1 MEIIAL
7 YNINI
12 LFTKNQKRMKKTFL
26 TFVFLFTAVALQ
38 AQTLIKANFNKG
50 DKATYEY
57 TANIDLASMMQGKTL
72 TANVTSKLHVDVKEA
87 NAEGYQIELLFS
99 DLKVDGDETALQ
111 QGGGQ
116 LLTMLNNVPL
126 LYQTDKNGALK
137 KLLNSEEAVGK
148 MSKTGIA
155 KIDSLYAKNPEI
167 EKVNPKMNML
177 MALSNTLTEE
187 FITEYVKE
195 QTVFSLYGKTLKT
208 GDQEDKS
215 VQGMKT
221 TTSYDVNQILGML
234 TIVGKV
240 KANMSEDDVKGF
252 LIGNMKKFGV
262 GDDAVSQIEKNW
274 SQMRAMGMTTITY
287 NATDTYHFT
296 PSFWVNDYTTE
307 SRMKLMGMDVKGKG
321 EFKLGEHSWK

>member
-1 MEIIAL
+1 METIAF

-26 TFVFLFTAVALQ
+26 TFVFLLTAVALQ

-116 LLTMLNNVPL
+116 LLTMLNDVPL

-240 KANMSEDDVKGF
+240 KANMSEDDVKSF

>member
-1 MEIIAL
+1 METIAF

-26 TFVFLFTAVALQ
+26 TFVFLLTAVALQ

-116 LLTMLNNVPL
+116 LLTMLNDVPL

>member
-1 MEIIAL
+1 
-7 YNINI
+7 
-12 LFTKNQKRMKKTFL
+12 
-26 TFVFLFTAVALQ
+26 
-38 AQTLIKANFNKG
+38 
-50 DKATYEY
+50 
-57 TANIDLASMMQGKTL
+57 MMQGKTL

-99 DLKVDGDETALQ
+99 DLKVDGDETTLQ
-111 QGGGQ
+111 QSGGQ

-137 KLLNSEEAVGK
+137 KLLNSEEVIGK

-274 SQMRAMGMTTITY
+274 SQMRAMGMTTISY

-307 SRMKLMGMDVKGKG
+307 SRMKLMGMDIKVKG
-321 EFKLGEHSWK
+321 EYKLGEHSWK

>member
-1 MEIIAL
+1 MEIIAF

-26 TFVFLFTAVALQ
+26 TFVFLLTAVALQ

-116 LLTMLNNVPL
+116 LLTMLNDVPL

-240 KANMSEDDVKGF
+240 KANMSEDDVKSF

>member
-1 MEIIAL
+1 METIAL

-12 LFTKNQKRMKKTFL
+12 LFTKTQKRMKKTFL
-26 TFVFLFTAVALQ
+26 TFVLLFTAVALQ

-116 LLTMLNNVPL
+116 LLTMLNDVPL

>member
-1 MEIIAL
+1 METIAL

-12 LFTKNQKRMKKTFL
+12 LFTKTQKRMKKTFL
-26 TFVFLFTAVALQ
+26 TFVLLFTAVALQ

-116 LLTMLNNVPL
+116 LLTMLNDVPL

-307 SRMKLMGMDVKGKG
+307 SRMKLMGMDIKVKG
-321 EFKLGEHSWK
+321 EYKLGEHSWK

>member
-1 MEIIAL
+1 METIAF

-26 TFVFLFTAVALQ
+26 TFVLLFTAVALQ

-57 TANIDLASMMQGKTL
+57 AANLEFGSMMQGSTL

-87 NAEGYQIELLFS
+87 NADGYKIELLFS
-99 DLKVDGDETALQ
+99 DVKVDGDETAFQ
-111 QGGGQ
+111 QSGGQ

-126 LYQTDKNGALK
+126 LYQTDKNGELK
-137 KLLNSEEAVGK
+137 KLLNSEEVIGK

-155 KIDSLYAKNPEI
+155 KIDSIYAKNPEI

-177 MALSNTLTEE
+177 MALSNMLTEG
-187 FITEYVKE
+187 FITDYIKE
-195 QTVFSLYGKTLKT
+195 TTIVSLYGKTLKT
-208 GDQEDKS
+208 GDQENRTIQD
-215 VQGMKT
+215 VKT
-221 TTSYDVNQILGML
+221 TVSYEVNRILGML
-234 TIVGKV
+234 TVVGKV
-240 KANMSEDDVKGF
+240 KANMSEDDVKSF

-274 SQMRAMGMTTITY
+274 SQMRAMGMTTISY

-307 SRMKLMGMDVKGKG
+307 SRMKLMGMDIKVKG
-321 EFKLGEHSWK
+321 EYKLGEHSWK

>member
-26 TFVFLFTAVALQ
+26 TFVFLLTAVVLQ

-57 TANIDLASMMQGKTL
+57 TANVDLASMMQGKTL

-99 DLKVDGDETALQ
+99 DLKVNGDETALQ

-116 LLTMLNNVPL
+116 LLTMLNDVPL

-262 GDDAVSQIEKNW
+262 GDDAISQIEKNW

>member
-26 TFVFLFTAVALQ
+26 TFVLLFTAVALQ

-240 KANMSEDDVKGF
+240 KANMSEDDVKSF

>member
-1 MEIIAL
+1 MERIAF

-26 TFVFLFTAVALQ
+26 TFVLLFTAVALQ

-116 LLTMLNNVPL
+116 LLTMLNDVPL

>member
-1 MEIIAL
+1 METIAL

-12 LFTKNQKRMKKTFL
+12 LFTKTQKRMKKTFL
-26 TFVFLFTAVALQ
+26 TFVLLFTAVALQ

-57 TANIDLASMMQGKTL
+57 TTNIDLASMMQGKTL

-116 LLTMLNNVPL
+116 LLTMLNDVPL

-274 SQMRAMGMTTITY
+274 SQMRAMGMTTISY

-307 SRMKLMGMDVKGKG
+307 SRMKLMGMDIKVKG
-321 EFKLGEHSWK
+321 EYKLGEHSWK

>member
-1 MEIIAL
+1 
-7 YNINI
+7 
-12 LFTKNQKRMKKTFL
+12 MKKTFL
-26 TFVFLFTAVALQ
+26 TFVLLFTAVALQ

-99 DLKVDGDETALQ
+99 DVKIDGDESVLQ
-111 QGGGQ
+111 KSGGQ

-126 LYQTDKNGALK
+126 RYQTDKNGALK
-137 KLLNSEEAVGK
+137 KLLNTDEVVGK
-148 MSKTGIA
+148 MSKIAIA
-155 KIDSLYAKNPEI
+155 KIDSLYAKVPEL
-167 EKVNPKMNML
+167 EGVTPKMNMI
-177 MALSNTLTEE
+177 MALSNTLNEAN
-187 FITEYVKE
+187 ITEYVKE

-240 KANMSEDDVKGF
+240 KANMSEDDVKSF
-252 LIGNMKKFGV
+252 LISNMKKFGV

-307 SRMKLMGMDVKGKG
+307 SRMKLMGMDVKAKG

>member
-1 MEIIAL
+1 METIAF

-26 TFVFLFTAVALQ
+26 TFVFLLTAVVLQ

-116 LLTMLNNVPL
+116 LLTMLNDVPL

-240 KANMSEDDVKGF
+240 KANMSQDDVKGF

>member
-1 MEIIAL
+1 MEIIAF

-26 TFVFLFTAVALQ
+26 TFVFLLTAVALQ

-116 LLTMLNNVPL
+116 LLTMLNDVPL

>member
-1 MEIIAL
+1 METIAF

-26 TFVFLFTAVALQ
+26 TFVFLLTAVALQ

-116 LLTMLNNVPL
+116 LLTMLNDVPL
-126 LYQTDKNGALK
+126 FYQTDKNGALK

-262 GDDAVSQIEKNW
+262 GDDAISQIEKNW

>member
-1 MEIIAL
+1 
-7 YNINI
+7 
-12 LFTKNQKRMKKTFL
+12 MKKTFL
-26 TFVFLFTAVALQ
+26 TFVLLFTAVALQ

-126 LYQTDKNGALK
+126 LYQTDKNGELK
-137 KLLNSEEAVGK
+137 KLLNSEEVIGK

-221 TTSYDVNQILGML
+221 TTSYEVNRILGML

-240 KANMSEDDVKGF
+240 KANMSEDDVKSF
-252 LIGNMKKFGV
+252 LIGNLKKMGI
-262 GDDAVSQIEKNW
+262 GDDGVSQIENNW
-274 SQMRAMGMTTITY
+274 SQMRAMGMTTISY

-307 SRMKLMGMDVKGKG
+307 SRMKLMGMDIKVKG
-321 EFKLGEHSWK
+321 EYKLGEHSWK

>member
-1 MEIIAL
+1 MEIIAF

-26 TFVFLFTAVALQ
+26 TFVLLFTAVALQ

-116 LLTMLNNVPL
+116 LLTMLNDVPL

>member
-1 MEIIAL
+1 METIAL

-12 LFTKNQKRMKKTFL
+12 LFTKTQKRMKKTFL
-26 TFVFLFTAVALQ
+26 TFVLLFTAVALQ

-116 LLTMLNNVPL
+116 LLTMLNDVPL

-262 GDDAVSQIEKNW
+262 GDDAVSQIENNW
-274 SQMRAMGMTTITY
+274 SQMRAMGMTTISY

-307 SRMKLMGMDVKGKG
+307 SRMKLMGMDIKVKG
-321 EFKLGEHSWK
+321 EYKLGEHSWK

>member
-26 TFVFLFTAVALQ
+26 TFVLLFTAVALQ

-72 TANVTSKLHVDVKEA
+72 TANVTSKLHVNVKEA

-116 LLTMLNNVPL
+116 LLTMLNDVPL

-262 GDDAVSQIEKNW
+262 GDDTVSQIEKNW

>member
-1 MEIIAL
+1 
-7 YNINI
+7 
-12 LFTKNQKRMKKTFL
+12 MKKTFL
-26 TFVFLFTAVALQ
+26 TFVLLFTAVALQ

-116 LLTMLNNVPL
+116 LLTMLNDVPL

-177 MALSNTLTEE
+177 MALSNMLTEG
-187 FITEYVKE
+187 FITDYIKE
-195 QTVFSLYGKTLKT
+195 TTIVSLYGKTLKT
-208 GDQEDKS
+208 GDQENRTIQD
-215 VQGMKT
+215 VKT
-221 TTSYDVNQILGML
+221 TVSYEVNRILGML
-234 TIVGKV
+234 TVVGKV
-240 KANMSEDDVKGF
+240 KANMSEDDVKSF
-252 LIGNMKKFGV
+252 LIGNLKKMGI
-262 GDDAVSQIEKNW
+262 GDDGVSQIEKNW
-274 SQMRAMGMTTITY
+274 SQMRAMGMTTISY

-307 SRMKLMGMDVKGKG
+307 SRMKLMGMDIKVKG
-321 EFKLGEHSWK
+321 EYKLGEHSWK

>member
-1 MEIIAL
+1 
-7 YNINI
+7 
-12 LFTKNQKRMKKTFL
+12 MKKTFL
-26 TFVFLFTAVALQ
+26 TFVLLFTAVALQ

-57 TANIDLASMMQGKTL
+57 AANLEFGSMMQGSTL

-87 NAEGYQIELLFS
+87 NADGYKIELLFS
-99 DLKVDGDETALQ
+99 DVKVDGDETAFQ
-111 QGGGQ
+111 QSGGQ

-126 LYQTDKNGALK
+126 LYQTDKNGELK
-137 KLLNSEEAVGK
+137 KLLNSEEVIGK

-155 KIDSLYAKNPEI
+155 KIDSIYAKNPEI

-177 MALSNTLTEE
+177 MALSNMLTEG
-187 FITEYVKE
+187 FITDYIKE
-195 QTVFSLYGKTLKT
+195 TTIVSLYGKTLKT
-208 GDQEDKS
+208 GDQENRTIQD
-215 VQGMKT
+215 VKT
-221 TTSYDVNQILGML
+221 TVSYEVNRILGML
-234 TIVGKV
+234 TVVGKV
-240 KANMSEDDVKGF
+240 KANMSEDDVKSF

-274 SQMRAMGMTTITY
+274 SQMRAMGMTTISY

-307 SRMKLMGMDVKGKG
+307 SRMKLMGMDIKVKG
-321 EFKLGEHSWK
+321 EYKLGEHSWK

>member
-12 LFTKNQKRMKKTFL
+12 LFTKTQKRMKKTFL
-26 TFVFLFTAVALQ
+26 TFVLLFTAVALQ

-116 LLTMLNNVPL
+116 LLTMLNDVPL

-274 SQMRAMGMTTITY
+274 SQLRAMGMTTITY

>member
-1 MEIIAL
+1 MEIIAF

-26 TFVFLFTAVALQ
+26 TFVFLLTAVALQ

-99 DLKVDGDETALQ
+99 DVKIDGDESVLQ
-111 QGGGQ
+111 KSGGQ

-126 LYQTDKNGALK
+126 RYQTDKNGALK

-321 EFKLGEHSWK
+321 EFKLGGHSWK

>member
-26 TFVFLFTAVALQ
+26 TFVFLLTAVALQ

-57 TANIDLASMMQGKTL
+57 TANIELASMMQGKTL

-148 MSKTGIA
+148 MSKTGIT

>member
-1 MEIIAL
+1 METIAF

-12 LFTKNQKRMKKTFL
+12 LFSKNQKRMKKTFL
-26 TFVFLFTAVALQ
+26 TFVFLLTAVALQ

-116 LLTMLNNVPL
+116 LLTMLNDVPL

>member
-1 MEIIAL
+1 
-7 YNINI
+7 
-12 LFTKNQKRMKKTFL
+12 MKKTFL
-26 TFVFLFTAVALQ
+26 TFVLLFTAVALQ

-116 LLTMLNNVPL
+116 LLTMLNDVSL

-274 SQMRAMGMTTITY
+274 SHMRAMGMTTISY

-307 SRMKLMGMDVKGKG
+307 SRMKLMGMDIKVKG
-321 EFKLGEHSWK
+321 EYKLGEHSWK

>member
-1 MEIIAL
+1 
-7 YNINI
+7 
-12 LFTKNQKRMKKTFL
+12 MKKTFL
-26 TFVFLFTAVALQ
+26 TFVLLFTAVALQ

-240 KANMSEDDVKGF
+240 KANMSEDDVKSF

-296 PSFWVNDYTTE
+296 LSFWVNDYTTE

>member
-1 MEIIAL
+1 
-7 YNINI
+7 
-12 LFTKNQKRMKKTFL
+12 MKKTFL
-26 TFVFLFTAVALQ
+26 TFVLLFTAVALQ

-116 LLTMLNNVPL
+116 LLTMLNDVPL

-274 SQMRAMGMTTITY
+274 SQLRAMGMTTITY

>member
-1 MEIIAL
+1 METIAL

-26 TFVFLFTAVALQ
+26 TFVLLFTAVALQ

-116 LLTMLNNVPL
+116 LLTMLNDVPL

>member
-26 TFVFLFTAVALQ
+26 TFVLLFTAVALQ

-116 LLTMLNNVPL
+116 LLTMLNDVPL

-240 KANMSEDDVKGF
+240 KANMSEDDVKSF

-307 SRMKLMGMDVKGKG
+307 SRMKLMGMDIKGKG

>member
-1 MEIIAL
+1 MEIIAF

-26 TFVFLFTAVALQ
+26 TFVLLFTAVALQ
-38 AQTLIKANFNKG
+38 AQTLIKASFNKG

-116 LLTMLNNVPL
+116 LLTMLNDVPL

>member
-1 MEIIAL
+1 
-7 YNINI
+7 
-12 LFTKNQKRMKKTFL
+12 MKKTFL
-26 TFVFLFTAVALQ
+26 TFVLLFTAVALQ

-99 DLKVDGDETALQ
+99 DLKVDGDETTLQ
-111 QGGGQ
+111 QSGGQ

-137 KLLNSEEAVGK
+137 KLLNSEEVIGK
-148 MSKTGIA
+148 MSKMGIA

-177 MALSNTLTEE
+177 MALSNMLTEG
-187 FITEYVKE
+187 FITDYIKE
-195 QTVFSLYGKTLKT
+195 TTIVSLYGKTLKT
-208 GDQEDKS
+208 GDQENRTIQD
-215 VQGMKT
+215 VKT
-221 TTSYDVNQILGML
+221 TVSYEVNRILGML
-234 TIVGKV
+234 TVVGKV
-240 KANMSEDDVKGF
+240 KANMSEDDVKSF
-252 LIGNMKKFGV
+252 LIGNLKKMGI
-262 GDDAVSQIEKNW
+262 GDDGVSQIENNW
-274 SQMRAMGMTTITY
+274 SQMRAMGMTTISY

-307 SRMKLMGMDVKGKG
+307 SRMKLMGMDIKVKG
-321 EFKLGEHSWK
+321 EYKLGEHSWK

>member
-1 MEIIAL
+1 METIAF

-26 TFVFLFTAVALQ
+26 TFVFLLTAVVLQ

-116 LLTMLNNVPL
+116 LLTMLNDVPL

>member
-1 MEIIAL
+1 
-7 YNINI
+7 
-12 LFTKNQKRMKKTFL
+12 MKKTFL
-26 TFVFLFTAVALQ
+26 TFVLLFTAVALQ

-99 DLKVDGDETALQ
+99 DVKVDGDETAFQ
-111 QGGGQ
+111 QSGGQ

-137 KLLNSEEAVGK
+137 KLLNSEEVIGK

-177 MALSNTLTEE
+177 MALSNMLTEG
-187 FITEYVKE
+187 FITDYIKE
-195 QTVFSLYGKTLKT
+195 TTIVSLYGKTLKT
-208 GDQEDKS
+208 GDQENRTIQDL
-215 VQGMKT
+215 KT
-221 TTSYDVNQILGML
+221 TISYEVNRILGML
-234 TIVGKV
+234 TVVGKV
-240 KANMSEDDVKGF
+240 KANMSEDDVKSF
-252 LIGNMKKFGV
+252 LIGNLKKMGI
-262 GDDAVSQIEKNW
+262 GDDGVSQIEKNW
-274 SQMRAMGMTTITY
+274 SQMRAMGMTTISY
-287 NATDTYHFT
+287 NATETYHFT
-296 PSFWVNDYTTE
+296 PSFWVNDYNME
-307 SRMKLMGMDVKGKG
+307 SRMKLMGMDIKVKG
-321 EFKLGEHSWK
+321 EYKLGEHSWK

>member
-1 MEIIAL
+1 
-7 YNINI
+7 
-12 LFTKNQKRMKKTFL
+12 MKKTFL
-26 TFVFLFTAVALQ
+26 TFVFLLTAVALQ

-99 DLKVDGDETALQ
+99 DVKIDGDESVLQ
-111 QGGGQ
+111 KSGGQ

-126 LYQTDKNGALK
+126 RYQTDKNGALK
-137 KLLNSEEAVGK
+137 KLLNTDEVVGK
-148 MSKTGIA
+148 MSKIAIA
-155 KIDSLYAKNPEI
+155 KIDSLYAKVPEL
-167 EKVNPKMNML
+167 EGVTPKMNMI
-177 MALSNTLTEE
+177 MALSNTLNEAN
-187 FITEYVKE
+187 ITEYVKE

-221 TTSYDVNQILGML
+221 VTTYDVNQILGML

-240 KANMSEDDVKGF
+240 KANMSEDDVKSF
-252 LIGNMKKFGV
+252 LISNMKEMGV
-262 GDDAVSQIEKNW
+262 SDGAVSEMVKVW
-274 SQMRAMGMTTITY
+274 SQMKAVGMTTITY

>member
-1 MEIIAL
+1 
-7 YNINI
+7 
-12 LFTKNQKRMKKTFL
+12 MKKTFL
-26 TFVFLFTAVALQ
+26 TFVLLFTAVALQ

-240 KANMSEDDVKGF
+240 KANMSEDDVKSF

>member
-1 MEIIAL
+1 
-7 YNINI
+7 
-12 LFTKNQKRMKKTFL
+12 MKKTFL
-26 TFVFLFTAVALQ
+26 TFVFLLTAVALQ

-116 LLTMLNNVPL
+116 LLTMLNDVPL

-234 TIVGKV
+234 TVVGKV
-240 KANMSEDDVKGF
+240 KANMSEDDVKSF

-296 PSFWVNDYTTE
+296 PSFWVNDYNME
-307 SRMKLMGMDVKGKG
+307 SRMKLMGMDIKVKG
-321 EFKLGEHSWK
+321 EYKLGEHSWK